1 MSNRKPQRYFY
12 FYLCFQGIRSLVRK
26 IKWGLRK
33 SHVTPLLAVLL
44 SRVLGMELFFK
55 PPFAATHFHNI
66 THPYSII
73 HAVISVCTCCNLQL
87 RMLAEAYVW
96 CRKKNVQ
103 FSPSVQLLFNDLTLL
118 YNLMFEPQQF
128 DVSSFFASLSSLFF
142 WQNVNAKCIEKLEK
156 GG

>member
-1 MSNRKPQRYFY
+1 MQCSSLLFEKLNQCRHCPGTIIYKTPSIFSSWGGDVVKQKTPKVFL
-12 FYLCFQGIRSLVRK
+12 FLLMFSGHTELVRK

-87 RMLAEAYVW
+87 RMLAEAYIW
-96 CRKKNVQ
+96 CRKKMSNFLPQ
-103 FSPSVQLLFNDLTLL
+103 
-118 YNLMFEPQQF
+118 YNNYYSMISHFCT
-128 DVSSFFASLSSLFF
+128 V
-142 WQNVNAKCIEKLEK
+142 
-156 GG
+156 